1 MPGMLIPSS
10 TSADVVSFTPAG
22 TIAATNVQTGMEE
35 INTDLASTY
44 ATIAALAGAGFTPF
58 LLSGF

>member
-10 TSADVVSFTPAG
+10 TSADLVTFSPSG
-22 TIAATNVQTGMEE
+22 TISATSVQAGMQE

-44 ATIAALAGAGFTPF
+44 ATIEALGGAGFSPF